1 MRSVIVICVSNRHQ
15 RPCVYPSINHG
26 VTVTS
31 IAIVRECK
39 RRCFKN
45 TGPCHLSLRL
55 HGIPLHDARALDNRP
70 TTVVV
75 ISNTAVINFGGRR
88 AMWHDLLVRTYGK
101 ERVIN
106 VLAGSSR
113 MLQHATQSYDFGM
126 FVVRGAVPKQF
137 VEVLEQSV
145 PRTIADVDAVFGSN
159 QSLVGSS
166 KSRFY
171 KTWQAVGVGC
181 SCRYKYDSTNSHPV
195 FKVGAGG
202 EAGDATSWW
211 KKQQPQS
218 VSRCLDTV
226 LNFWNR
232 FGTDKCS
239 PDIWDLFVVNHYCLL
254 GDSIP
259 WHDDDSNL
267 LHAGRDFSADIASI
281 TLQNSG
287 ILCFMPRKDGT
298 LWQQYRIGNYTRTVD
313 NLISHKMRAA
323 VALHRGDIM
332 LFTGNFQRLM
342 QHKAPSFA
350 KWHGQTADEFMRR
363 YPGRDI
369 SEEFE
374 AAKRLSTWGAR
385 AVVTCRI
392 IRSHEQ
398 GCPWRNLR
406 DSELPVS
413 PRAPP
418 PPPVPALHSVASS
431 SRQAPP
437 PPPDLLVKR
446 IGSGPVVPPP
456 PPSCPP
462 PATQRPARLTVLRGM
477 PEQPTLATTTRGVA
491 CSTAALAVTDT
502 AKAAS
507 PRPHRQSEA
516 SSPVQTRHTSFLF
529 LVLIRFVALISAWLA
544 LATALKS

>member
-1 MRSVIVICVSNRHQ
+1 MISNTAVINFGGRS
-15 RPCVYPSINHG
+15 P
-26 VTVTS
+26 
-31 IAIVRECK
+31 
-39 RRCFKN
+39 
-45 TGPCHLSLRL
+45 
-55 HGIPLHDARALDNRP
+55 P

-88 AMWHDLLVRTYGK
+88 AMWHDLLVRTYGE

-106 VLAGSSR
+106 VLAGCSNL
-113 MLQHATQSYDFGM
+113 LQHAALSYNFGM
-126 FVVRGAVPKQF
+126 FVVRGGMPNDW
-137 VEVLEQSV
+137 VERLEQSV
-145 PRTIADVDAVFGSN
+145 PQTIADVDLVFGSN

-202 EAGDATSWW
+202 ETGDPTSWW

-218 VSRCLDTV
+218 VSRCLDIV

-232 FGTDKCS
+232 FVTDKCS
-239 PDIWDLFVVNHYCLL
+239 PDMFNLFVVNHYCFPQ
-254 GDSIP
+254 DSIP
-259 WHDDDSNL
+259 WHDDDSKL
-267 LHAGRDFSADIASI
+267 LHAGRDDFSADIASI

-287 ILCFMPRKDGT
+287 ILCFMPRKDGP
-298 LWQQYRIGNYTRTVD
+298 LWQQYRCGKYSTTVD
-313 NLISHKMRAA
+313 NLIAHKMRAA
-323 VALHRGDIM
+323 VALHRGDIL

-342 QHKAPSFA
+342 QHKAPSFD
-350 KWHGQTADEFMRR
+350 KWHGQTADEFMQR

-369 SEEFE
+369 SEEFA
-374 AAKRLSTWGAR
+374 AAKRLSIWGAR

-392 IRSHEQ
+392 IRSHEE
-398 GCPWRNLR
+398 GCPWRNLP
-406 DSELPVS
+406 DSELLVS
-413 PRAPP
+413 PSAPP
-418 PPPVPALHSVASS
+418 KPPVPALHSVASS

-437 PPPDLLVKR
+437 HLLVDR

-462 PATQRPARLTVLRGM
+462 PAAATERPARMTVLRGM
-477 PEQPTLATTTRGVA
+477 QPTLATTTRGVA
-491 CSTAALAVTDT
+491 AALAVTDT

-507 PRPHRQSEA
+507 PSEA
-516 SSPVQTRHTSFLF
+516 SSPVQTRHSSFLF

>member
-1 MRSVIVICVSNRHQ
+1 
-15 RPCVYPSINHG
+15 
-26 VTVTS
+26 
-31 IAIVRECK
+31 
-39 RRCFKN
+39 
-45 TGPCHLSLRL
+45 
-55 HGIPLHDARALDNRP
+55 
-70 TTVVV
+70 
-75 ISNTAVINFGGRR
+75 
-88 AMWHDLLVRTYGK
+88 MWHDFLVRTYGK

-106 VLAGSSR
+106 VLAESSSL
-113 MLQHATQSYDFGM
+113 LQHAALSHDFGM
-126 FVVRGAVPKQF
+126 FVVRGAVPLQY
-137 VEVLEQSV
+137 VEPLELSV
-145 PRTIADVDAVFGSN
+145 PRSIADVDEAFGSN

-239 PDIWDLFVVNHYCLL
+239 PDMWNLFVVNHYSRET
-254 GDSIP
+254 DSIP

-287 ILCFMPRKDGT
+287 ILCFMPRKDGP

-323 VALHRGDIM
+323 VALHRGDIL

-350 KWHGQTADEFMRR
+350 KWSGQTADEFMQR

-516 SSPVQTRHTSFLF
+516 SSPVQTRHSSFLF